1 MRCDARGKACVYF
14 RIGCECEQPNRS
26 LDRIHII
33 CCPVGK
39 KNLSISSCEKCEVL
53 VRRGNRIFNITL
65 LGEHISRRCSL
76 MPRIPESGHVD
87 GWIGYFFRVG
97 LGIPCHALFTASAW
111 SRTSTNYAAFSHGV
125 NHRSSFCSCYTEGV
139 KIAGRRMAQVY
150 VFWKVVRVKR
160 FLRTK
165 SVGRRQLD
173 DAEQKRVTVGDA
185 ISPPR
190 RVRRAPRRQVIVEKN
205 ETQNERNWSA

>member
-87 GWIGYFFRVG
+87 GWIGYFLGSGSEFRVTRYLQPQPG
-97 LGIPCHALFTASAW
+97 HGRVRTMRLSVTASTTVA
-111 SRTSTNYAAFSHGV
+111 
-125 NHRSSFCSCYTEGV
+125 
-139 KIAGRRMAQVY
+139 
-150 VFWKVVRVKR
+150 VFALATRK
-160 FLRTK
+160 
-165 SVGRRQLD
+165 
-173 DAEQKRVTVGDA
+173 E
-185 ISPPR
+185 
-190 RVRRAPRRQVIVEKN
+190 
-205 ETQNERNWSA
+205 